1 MNDQNNEIDPSN
13 ILEKENEEKTQ
24 DNSVLDSINPDPID
38 LAELVS
44 DLGKSV
50 LDFASSVV
58 DNISIDL

>member
-1 MNDQNNEIDPSN
+1 MNDQNNEIDPSS
-13 ILEKENEEKTQ
+13 ILEKENEEQTQ
-24 DNSVLDSINPDPID
+24 GSSVSDAINPDPID